1 MTLLWISH
9 SSAPLRR
16 ELKACNTH
24 PPGAVLATC
33 SQSFCL
39 LPKTRCELGAGST
52 GSTLLFL
59 ALLECC
65 FSALL
70 FCLLSL
76 HFDHVR
82 KLLFGLAALSQNNNP
97 PPRPVTCCWTVMEKH
112 SCDKVNNKLPAGRFY
127 RKAFLFFNIVSQTSS
142 SFLLICFIDF
152 ILIFKY

>member
-1 MTLLWISH
+1 MLFSIYYLWFYSSDSAMSFVRLYSESFAAQLFFYVTLYS
-9 SSAPLRR
+9 
-16 ELKACNTH
+16 ACNTH

-39 LPKTRCELGAGST
+39 LPKTRCELGAWST

-112 SCDKVNNKLPAGRFY
+112 SCDKVNNKLPAGQFY
-127 RKAFLFFNIVSQTSS
+127 RKTFLCWT
-142 SFLLICFIDF
+142 
-152 ILIFKY
+152 